1 MGGIFGGKRSRP
13 APAPEPK
20 PEPAQP
26 AAKPAEIEM
35 AEDKAAR
42 RRARRGGR
50 GLLSESRLNPEQG
63 VTTLGQSG
71 ML

>member
-1 MGGIFGGKRSRP
+1 
-13 APAPEPK
+13 
-20 PEPAQP
+20 
-26 AAKPAEIEM
+26 M

-42 RRARRGGR
+42 RRARRGAR
-50 GLLSESRLNPEQG
+50 ALLSESRLNPEQG